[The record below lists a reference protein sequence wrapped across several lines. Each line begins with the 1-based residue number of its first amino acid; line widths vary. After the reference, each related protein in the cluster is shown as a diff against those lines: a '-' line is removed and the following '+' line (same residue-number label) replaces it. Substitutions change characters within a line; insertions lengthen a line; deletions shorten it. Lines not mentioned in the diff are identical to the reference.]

1 MLESLNLIIKGAL
14 IGIANVIPG
23 VSGGTIILTLGLY
36 EKLIDTINN
45 FLKNIKENI
54 LFLAKLLIGSIL
66 GIIIVSKI
74 LVKILN
80 IYPIQINIFFT
91 GLILGGI
98 PLILKNIKENKKHNY
113 ILIIVFLILVL
124 TSYLKPINQ
133 VNITNIT
140 THNFFKLFLIGMI
153 GAATM
158 IIPGISGSFVLITLG
173 YYEPILNT
181 INKFIESFI
190 GNESLVQNF
199 LILLPFGLGIIVGFI
214 LTIKLIQYF
223 LNKYKNQ
230 SYYAIIGFIFG
241 SIFLI
246 LKPLTNLKIN
256 TLTIISSLI
265 LGIIGY
271 LIAYKL
277 GSGEKL

>member
-1 MLESLNLIIKGAL
+1 MLETLNLIIKGVL

-36 EKLIDTINN
+36 EKLIKTINN
-45 FLKNIKENI
+45 FFKNIKENI

-66 GIIIVSKI
+66 GIIIISKI
-74 LVKILN
+74 LVKFLN

-113 ILIIVFLILVL
+113 IIIIIFLILVL

-133 VNITNIT
+133 INITNLT
-140 THNFFKLFLIGMI
+140 TLNYLKLFIVGII

-190 GNESLVQNF
+190 GNESLIQNF

-214 LTIKLIQYF
+214 LTIKLIQHF

-230 SYYAIIGFIFG
+230 SYYAILGFIFG

-271 LIAYKL
+271 LISYKL